1 MSGVAWPDDE
11 VGDEDADQPRDSEL
25 PAILRYRG
33 PSVVVFAL
41 MAAGMNALAA
51 GAAYTRATDAGWH
64 RPWLVLG
71 MVVAALMGPAA
82 AVLMYRQARSWR
94 LARHERIGAAS
105 FTSGFVALV
114 VLIVVSGAVS
124 S

>member
-1 MSGVAWPDDE
+1 MIGVAWPDDDVE
-11 VGDEDADQPRDSEL
+11 PDNEGRPTDSEL

-33 PSVVVFAL
+33 PSTFVFAA

-51 GAAYTRATDAGWH
+51 GAAYTRAYDAGWG
-64 RPWLVLG
+64 RPYLVVG
-71 MVVAALMGPAA
+71 MVIAALLGPIT
-82 AVLMYRQARSWR
+82 AVLMYRQAKTWNLRR
-94 LARHERIGAAS
+94 DERFGAAA
-105 FTSGFVALV
+105 FASGFVALV